1 MRRSFLSAVCAALL
15 VAAGAVA
22 QQGIQQGKVKR
33 IDVAGGKVTLGA
45 AGGKDFEAAVTADTR
60 FMDAD
65 GKPIAD
71 RLKDPRLKEGVAV
84 MFKIGQKDGKPVL
97 VGLKLAGK
105 PTPIARADTSRLK
118 PLTEL
123 GAEKYQGFEGGLYPG
138 GKNER
143 PAAHE
148 AAGVA
153 LAAKV
158 RPLDADGKPDP
169 RGKIVLL
176 SVGMSNTQ
184 QVFAAFKKLADA
196 DTDKDPRVVVVNGAQ
211 GGMTAAAIQ
220 DPASKSG
227 AKYWAAVDE
236 RLRSAGVTR
245 AQVQAVWIKQADAG
259 PTQGFPKYAKTL
271 QEELAR
277 IVQILPRRFPNV
289 KLAYLSSR
297 TYAGWAT
304 TRLNPEPYAYESGF
318 SVRWLIED
326 QLKGDPA
333 LNYDPGKGQVRAPW
347 LSWGPYLWA
356 NGSTKRADGFF
367 YEEEDF
373 SSDGTHP
380 SAAGQRKVGRS
391 LLQFFKTDPTARPWF
406 TPLPASRKYKVQRT
420 KYEVMGAAAR
430 RSDKIRSAE
439 RISLMRRAATGIT
452 LYFVLR
458 TLYFERSEELR
469 DISAPPP
476 C

>member
-1 MRRSFLSAVCAALL
+1 VCAALL
-15 VAAGAVA
+15 VAAAGAVA

-33 IDVAGGKVTLGA
+33 VDVAGGKVTLGA
-45 AGGKDFEAAVTADTR
+45 AGGKDIEAAVTADTR

-65 GKPIAD
+65 GKPMAD
-71 RLKDPRLKEGVAV
+71 RLKDPRLKEGAAV
-84 MFKIGQKDGKPVL
+84 MFKIGQLDGTPVL

-105 PTPIARADTSRLK
+105 PTPIARVDTSRLK

-153 LAAKV
+153 LARKV
-158 RPLDADGKPDP
+158 RPLDENGKPDP
-169 RGKIVLL
+169 LGKIVLL

-184 QVFAAFKKLADA
+184 QVFAALKQLADA
-196 DTDKDPRVVVVNGAQ
+196 DEDKNPQVVIVNGAQ

-236 RLRSAGVTR
+236 RLRAAGVTR

-271 QEELAR
+271 QEELTR
-277 IVQILPRRFPNV
+277 IVQLLPGRFPNV
-289 KLAYLSSR
+289 KLVYLSSR

-318 SVRWLIED
+318 SVRWLIEE

-333 LNYDPGKGQVRAPW
+333 LNYDAGKAPVRAPW

-356 NGSTKRADGFF
+356 NGSAKRADGFF
-367 YEEEDF
+367 YMEKDF
-373 SSDGTHP
+373 STDGTHP
-380 SAAGQRKVGRS
+380 TAEGQRKVGRL
-391 LLQFFKTDPTARPWF
+391 LLQFFLKDSTARPWF
-406 TPLPASRKYKVQRT
+406 STD
-420 KYEVMGAAAR
+420 G
-430 RSDKIRSAE
+430 
-439 RISLMRRAATGIT
+439 
-452 LYFVLR
+452 
-458 TLYFERSEELR
+458 
-469 DISAPPP
+469 

>member
-1 MRRSFLSAVCAALL
+1 VCAALL
-15 VAAGAVA
+15 AGGAVA
-22 QQGIQQGKVKR
+22 QQGIQQGKVKKVDADGGK
-33 IDVAGGKVTLGA
+33 ITLGLAGGKEVQ
-45 AGGKDFEAAVTADTR
+45 AAVTADTR

-65 GKPIAD
+65 GKPIAG
-71 RLKDPRLKEGVAV
+71 RLKDPRIKEGAAV
-84 MFKIGQKDGKPVL
+84 MFKLGPNGGKPVL
-97 VGLKLAGK
+97 VGLKLAEGA
-105 PTPIARADTSRLK
+105 TPFPRVDTSRLT

-123 GAEKYQGFEGGLYPG
+123 GTGKYQGFEGGLYPG

-143 PAAHE
+143 PKAHE

-153 LAAKV
+153 LAGKV
-158 RPLDADGKPDP
+158 RPLDAAGKPDP
-169 RGKIVLL
+169 QGKIVLL
-176 SVGMSNTQ
+176 TVGMSNTQ
-184 QVFAAFKKLADA
+184 QVSAAFKKLADA
-196 DTDKDPRVVVVNGAQ
+196 DPDRNPRVVIVNGAQ

-227 AKYWAAVDE
+227 AKYWATVDE

-259 PTQGFPKYAKTL
+259 PNQGFPKYAKTL

-277 IVQILPRRFPNV
+277 IVQLLPRRFPNV

-318 SVRWLIED
+318 SVRWLIAD

-333 LNYDPGKGQVRAPW
+333 LNYDPDKGPVRAPW

-367 YEEEDF
+367 YVEDDF
-373 SSDGTHP
+373 IPRDRTHSSATGE
-380 SAAGQRKVGRS
+380 RKVGQL
-391 LLQFFKTDPTARPWF
+391 LLQFFKNDPTARPWF
-406 TPLPASRKYKVQRT
+406 TAS
-420 KYEVMGAAAR
+420 
-430 RSDKIRSAE
+430 SE
-439 RISLMRRAATGIT
+439 R
-452 LYFVLR
+452 
-458 TLYFERSEELR
+458 
-469 DISAPPP
+469 
-476 C
+476 